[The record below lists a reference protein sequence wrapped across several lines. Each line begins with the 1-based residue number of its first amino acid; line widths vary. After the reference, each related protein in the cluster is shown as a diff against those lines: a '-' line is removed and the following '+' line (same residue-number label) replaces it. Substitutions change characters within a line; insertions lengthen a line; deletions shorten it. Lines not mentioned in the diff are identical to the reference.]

1 MNLEFWDFEEWANRA
16 NNFPVF
22 LDWSKGCQTMFV
34 LGTTW
39 SQCRVRTGF
48 EVAGDF
54 GPVFVEGKAEY
65 FE

>member
-1 MNLEFWDFEEWANRA
+1 MVHTGVGVA
-16 NNFPVF
+16 VHI
-22 LDWSKGCQTMFV
+22 
-34 LGTTW
+34 
-39 SQCRVRTGF
+39 GF